1 MPIAMSEESNGRI
14 LVIQVSGK
22 LAAADYGD
30 FTAEFERLLRKYGK
44 LRVLFD
50 MKDFHGWEAGAAWED
65 LKFDVKHFADI
76 DRLAMIGET
85 TWEHGMAELFRPFTR
100 AKTRFFD
107 HAKGSEARRW
117 LLES

>member
-1 MPIAMSEESNGRI
+1 MPIAMSEEGNGKI

-22 LAAADYGD
+22 LAAADYRD

-50 MKDFHGWEAGAAWED
+50 MKDFRGWEAGAAWED
-65 LKFDVKHFADI
+65 IKFDVKHFADI
-76 DRLAMIGET
+76 DRLAIVGET
-85 TWEHGMAELFRPFTR
+85 KWEHGLASLCKPFTMAEMRYFDR
-100 AKTRFFD
+100 AKSSD
-107 HAKGSEARRW
+107 AQRW